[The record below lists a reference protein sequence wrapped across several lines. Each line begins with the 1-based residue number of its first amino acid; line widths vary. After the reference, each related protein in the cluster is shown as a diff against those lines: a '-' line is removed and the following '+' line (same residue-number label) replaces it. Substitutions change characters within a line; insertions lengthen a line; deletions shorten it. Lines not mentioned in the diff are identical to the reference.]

1 MSLAGSW
8 LSFEGHF
15 AQRPFRR
22 GAELIQPAADDPR
35 GIYMQKIVSKPVQP
49 GQGYKFGIFAG
60 LHGDEEAGTLA
71 TQELVR
77 WAATHPYELSDFELH
92 FYPICNPTGCDGKTR
107 HSAAGLDLNREFW
120 TGSTEPE
127 VIYLERE
134 LRREQFHGIVQLHSD
149 DTSHGVYGFVSGSL
163 LSEELLKPAL
173 VKAAEFLP
181 HNFHDIIDGFQ
192 ADHGI
197 IRECYEGI
205 LSAPPEQRPRPLEI
219 VFETPALAPLPQQV
233 TATIEA
239 VKTILAEYRQLQAY
253 AADL

>member
-1 MSLAGSW
+1 MSLAQSW
-8 LSFEGHF
+8 LSYEGHY
-15 AQRPFRR
+15 AQRPTIHGLPCTDR
-22 GAELIQPAADDPR
+22 PS
-35 GIYMQKIVSKPVQP
+35 GIHMQKAVSRPSKR

-60 LHGDEEAGTLA
+60 LHGDEEAGVLA
-71 TQELVR
+71 VQELIR
-77 WAATHPYELSDFELH
+77 WANTHPQELADFELH
-92 FYPICNPTGCDGKTR
+92 LYPVCNPTGCDQKTR
-107 HSAAGLDLNREFW
+107 HSSAGLDLNREFW

-127 VIYLERE
+127 VIYLESE

-149 DTSHGVYGFVSGSL
+149 DTSHGVYGFVRGSL

-173 VKAAEFLP
+173 ACAAEFLP
-181 HNFHDIIDGFQ
+181 FNYNAIIDGFE

-205 LSAPPEQRPRPLEI
+205 LSAPPEQRPQPLEI
-219 VFETPALAPLPQQV
+219 VFETPALAPLDQQV

-239 VKTILAEYRQLQAY
+239 VKTILAEYRTLQAY